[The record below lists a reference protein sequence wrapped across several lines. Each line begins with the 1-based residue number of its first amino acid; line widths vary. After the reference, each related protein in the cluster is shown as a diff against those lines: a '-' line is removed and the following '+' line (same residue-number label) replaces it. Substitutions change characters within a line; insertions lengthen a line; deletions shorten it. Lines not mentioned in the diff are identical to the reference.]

1 MGLLGVAGKVTSL
14 LWQPLVA
21 NEANSFQTNKSRL
34 AGLPFVHIYWD
45 DDPTSDPSMADHG
58 NAKTELYK
66 IEFTEAVCSTTATR
80 VLYRAQPW
88 RPNYKAPNSIT
99 AVQYCTLLRALID
112 GLTKLLLLPG
122 YLGLRKSID
131 LKGSES
137 TNFFSIIIIRSA

>member
-1 MGLLGVAGKVTSL
+1 MRGSVGLLGVAGKVTSL

-21 NEANSFQTNKSRL
+21 NEANSFQTNKPHL

-45 DDPTSDPSMADHG
+45 DGPTSDLSMADHG

-99 AVQYCTLLRALID
+99 AVLYASASTDRRPDEATATARVSRA
-112 GLTKLLLLPG
+112 
-122 YLGLRKSID
+122 
-131 LKGSES
+131 
-137 TNFFSIIIIRSA
+137 A